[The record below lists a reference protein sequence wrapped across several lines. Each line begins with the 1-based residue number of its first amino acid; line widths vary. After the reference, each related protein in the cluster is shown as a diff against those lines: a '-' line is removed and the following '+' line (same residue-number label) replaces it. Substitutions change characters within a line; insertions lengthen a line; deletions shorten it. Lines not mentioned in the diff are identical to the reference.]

1 MACEKS
7 FRPAAHSL
15 KPYGQLGYSDRMQAN
30 DFTPPTR
37 FDDQPELGE
46 IKINHDVIASIVR
59 LAALQ
64 VRGVASVG
72 GGLVDGISELFSKR
86 EADKRGVRVS
96 EDQSDNYSIEVRLVI
111 LYGSEIGK
119 TAYEVQAGVRKQ
131 VIAMTG
137 KGVSRVD
144 VVVEGV
150 RLPSDMTEGSDKPE
164 DLWPEIAGS
173 D

>member
-1 MACEKS
+1 
-7 FRPAAHSL
+7 
-15 KPYGQLGYSDRMQAN
+15 MQAN
-30 DFTPPTR
+30 DFTPPSR
-37 FDDQPELGE
+37 LDDQPELGD
-46 IKINHDVIASIVR
+46 IKINHDVVASIVR

-86 EADKRGVRVS
+86 EADKRGVRVT
-96 EDQSDNYSIEVRLVI
+96 EDQQDNYAIEIRLVI
-111 LYGSEIGK
+111 IYGSEIGK
-119 TAYEVQAGVRKQ
+119 TAYEVQAAVRKQ

-150 RLPSDMTEGSDKPE
+150 RLPTDLPRAGERPDE
-164 DLWPEIAGS
+164 LWPEISGS
-173 D
+173 E